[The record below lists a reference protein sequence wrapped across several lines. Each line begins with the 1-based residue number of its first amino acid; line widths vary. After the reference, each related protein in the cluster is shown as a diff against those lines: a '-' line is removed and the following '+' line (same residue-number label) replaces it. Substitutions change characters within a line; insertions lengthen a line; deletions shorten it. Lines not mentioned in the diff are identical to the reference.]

1 MIKKLVL
8 FLMSVAVLF
17 TLFVGCGE
25 DKNLD
30 GTTGGDVPQAT
41 TEQTD
46 PIIATE
52 TDATIPGG
60 QVVTYPEFESMT
72 GEQQKEVIS
81 KFESKEDFNN
91 WYEEI
96 RDDYIDFVQSTKPSQ
111 NENSNAT
118 TEPTENDGPIF
129 PEATGSTAPEKDELT
144 FLEYHNLSADEQ
156 KAFINT
162 FESIDDFVAWH
173 TAAKKA
179 YDDSLIE
186 IDDTPIDAG
195 ELFGDKEDKNG
206 N

>member
-1 MIKKLVL
+1 MKKKLVSF
-8 FLMSVAVLF
+8 FLIAAVLCS
-17 TLFVGCGE
+17 LLVACGE
-25 DKNLD
+25 DKKPNE
-30 GTTGGDVPQAT
+30 TTGSDATQNT
-41 TEQTD
+41 TEVTD
-46 PIIATE
+46 PIITTE

-60 QVVTYPEFESMT
+60 QVITYTEYQEMN
-72 GEQQKEVIS
+72 GEQQKNVIS
-81 KFESKEDFNN
+81 KFESKEQFDN

-96 RDDYIDFVQSTKPSQ
+96 KEDHKEYMETVKPPEIV
-111 NENSNAT
+111 NPNPT

-129 PEATGSTAPEKDELT
+129 PEATDTTAPEKDELT
-144 FLEYHNLSADEQ
+144 FLEYHNMTADEQ

-162 FESIDDFVAWH
+162 FESIDKFVEWH

-195 ELFGDKEDKNG
+195 ELFGDKEDKGG

>member
-118 TEPTENDGPIF
+118 TELTENDGPIF
-129 PEATGSTAPEKDELT
+129 PEATDVTIENIESITYQMFIDMTA
-144 FLEYHNLSADEQ
+144 NEQ

-162 FESIDDFVAWH
+162 FATYDEFVIWYN
-173 TAAKKA
+173 AALQEHK
-179 YDDSLIE
+179 DSMIE
-186 IDDTPIDAG
+186 IVGTGPLNVG
-195 ELFGDKEDKNG
+195 G
-206 N
+206 